1 MEIVVASRFDPL
13 DIRFCDDNV
22 ASLAAGLSRCRAF
35 GAQTHGGPPS
45 VVAVPSPEGLRKAT
59 EGGLSAEEA
68 AEFDSLDPIDH
79 IDRALSALGH
89 SVDRIGG
96 IRALC
101 RRLSD
106 GDRWDLVWNICEGHL
121 GDARESQVPG
131 LLDAFG
137 IPYVFSG
144 PHTLTLCLHKPWS
157 KRVLRDA
164 GIPTA
169 RFQVVR
175 GRRDLSRVDIP
186 YPLFIKPVAEGSG
199 KGVTAESLVN
209 ERSDLES
216 RCMALIGTFGQ
227 PVLVE
232 EYLPGRELTV
242 GILGTDDD
250 AAVAGVME
258 VSIPPDAE
266 RNVYSYHYKY
276 VDEAAVVYR
285 LVNDSAAV
293 RAGEL
298 ALGAWRLLGCRDAGR
313 IDFRLDRDGSPC
325 LIELNPLA
333 GLNAV
338 HSDLPTLCG
347 FAGIAYTEMI
357 RRIVESAM
365 KRCRLKP

>member
-1 MEIVVASRFDPL
+1 LKIGFTYDLRDEY
-13 DIRFCDDNV
+13 
-22 ASLAAGLSRCRAF
+22 LAMG
-35 GAQTHGGPPS
+35 
-45 VVAVPSPEGLRKAT
+45 V
-59 EGGLSAEEA
+59 SAEEA
-68 AEFDSLDPIDH
+68 AEFDSLDTIDH

-89 SVDRIGG
+89 AVDRIGG

-101 RRLSD
+101 VRLAG

-144 PHTLTLCLHKPWS
+144 PLTLALCLQKPWCKS
-157 KRVLRDA
+157 VLRDA

-175 GRRDLSRVDIP
+175 DRRDLSRVDIP

-199 KGVTAESLVN
+199 KGVTAESLVTDP
-209 ERSDLES
+209 SDLES
-216 RCMALIGTFGQ
+216 RCLALIRAFDQ

-242 GILGTDDD
+242 GILGTGDE
-250 AAVAGVME
+250 AAVVGVME
-258 VSIPPDAE
+258 VNIPPDAE
-266 RNVYSYHYKY
+266 RHVYSYHYKH
-276 VDEAAVVYR
+276 VDETAAVFR
-285 LVNDSAAV
+285 LVGDRAAV

-298 ALGAWRLLGCRDAGR
+298 ALRAWRLLGCRDAGR

-325 LIELNPLA
+325 LLELNPLA
-333 GLNAV
+333 GLNAIL
-338 HSDLPTLCG
+338 SDLPTLCR
-347 FAGIAYTEMI
+347 FAGIAYTELI

-365 KRCRLKP
+365 RRYHLTT